1 MLNNPT
7 ENEIILEGIVRIEMV
22 LPNYYLKYFDESR
35 ETGKFKIILTNPKE
49 GAFQKAYKVIRLDKK
64 DEEFVIKAFKDP
76 AEQERC

>member
-7 ENEIILEGIVRIEMV
+7 ENEIILEGIEMV